1 MVTASYHGAD
11 EFIGLRNPKALTLKK
26 QKLKFCSL
34 IKHWSDKTLTHDIEF
49 ATMRGVRFFMPK
61 VLLLSAVMTYLRQ
74 LFMIIFAVI
83 VLVCL
88 QYQYWFG
95 TNGRGD
101 LASVK

>member
-1 MVTASYHGAD
+1 
-11 EFIGLRNPKALTLKK
+11 
-26 QKLKFCSL
+26 
-34 IKHWSDKTLTHDIEF
+34 
-49 ATMRGVRFFMPK
+49 
-61 VLLLSAVMTYLRQ
+61 MTYLRQ

-101 LASVK
+101 LAALNKQISEQQSINTDQQKSQ